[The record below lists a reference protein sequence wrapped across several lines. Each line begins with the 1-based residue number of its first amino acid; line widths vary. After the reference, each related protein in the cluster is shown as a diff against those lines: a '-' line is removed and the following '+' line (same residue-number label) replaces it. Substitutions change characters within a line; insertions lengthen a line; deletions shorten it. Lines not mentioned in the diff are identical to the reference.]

1 MEIHLTPEQ
10 ERRIQAVVNRGAYD
24 SVEEV
29 FEAALAALEQR
40 IVPGF
45 SGTQEE
51 LDALLAEGLASP
63 EMPEDEFWDSVNKQ
77 TDVLLKEHRTG
88 RRS

>member
-10 ERRIQAVVNRGAYD
+10 ERRIQAVVSRGAYD

-29 FEAALAALEQR
+29 VEAALTALEQR

-45 SGTQEE
+45 SGSQNE
-51 LDALLAEGLASP
+51 LDTLLAEGLASP
-63 EMPEDEFWDSVNKQ
+63 EITEHGFWDSVDKQ
-77 TDVLLKEHRTG
+77 AESILAEHKAG

>member
-1 MEIHLTPEQ
+1 MEIRLTLEQ
-10 ERRIQAVVNRGAYD
+10 ERRIRAVVDGGAYD
-24 SVEEV
+24 SVEQV
-29 FEAALAALEQR
+29 VEAALAALEQR

-63 EMPEDEFWDSVNKQ
+63 ELPEDGFWDSVNKQ
-77 TDVLLKEHRTG
+77 TDVLLRKHKVDRH
-88 RRS
+88 S

>member
-1 MEIHLTPEQ
+1 MEIHLTQEQ
-10 ERRIQAVVNRGAYD
+10 QRRIRAVVDRGAYD
-24 SVEEV
+24 SVEDAV
-29 FEAALAALEQR
+29 EAALVALEHR

-51 LDALLAEGLASP
+51 LDTLLAEGLASP
-63 EMPEDEFWDSVNKQ
+63 EITEDRFWDAVNKQ
-77 TDVLLKEHRTG
+77 TAALLDEHDSG

>member
-1 MEIHLTPEQ
+1 M
-10 ERRIQAVVNRGAYD
+10 RRGAYR

-29 FEAALAALEQR
+29 VEAALTAVEQR
-40 IVPGF
+40 VVPGF

-51 LDALLAEGLASP
+51 LDTLLAEGLASQ
-63 EMPEDEFWDSVNKQ
+63 EMTDEEFWGSVNRQ
-77 TDVLLKEHRTG
+77 TDALLADHKAG